1 MTLTTA
7 EIAARAAACTPQ
19 LRLLG
24 PWERL
29 GGLVNVVHR
38 VRAAPAASVIVKHA
52 PPHLASAPEVPL
64 SPKRLAFEHS
74 ALRAL
79 APGGSL
85 AGALGSR
92 VRAPLALGADLAS
105 AVLVMEDLGERPDLA
120 AALSAQPA
128 LSGELHGLGAALAGL
143 HLCSA
148 GRAELL
154 AAFDN
159 ADVQATRLRVQYEPV
174 GEWLAAAGVPAAAE
188 LGARAA
194 ALGRALLEPGRCVV
208 MGDLWPASV
217 LAGDGE
223 LGLIDWEFVHYGRPL
238 QDVAHLAAHLWMH
251 EHRAPDRELAR
262 GFARARTGFLTG
274 YASRLRA
281 AQGLFDAAE
290 LADAA
295 VHAGC
300 EILART
306 LGPFRAG
313 FLYGDLAPGAPA
325 LAEAVATAVAQIRSP
340 TDGGFLAPL
349 RGGGAGGASA

>member
-38 VRAAPAASVIVKHA
+38 VGAAPPASVIVKHA
-52 PPHLASAPEVPL
+52 PPHLASAPAVPL
-64 SPKRLAFEHS
+64 SPARLAFEHS

-79 APGGSL
+79 APGGAL

-92 VRAPLALGADLAS
+92 VRAPRVLGADLAS

-120 AALSAQPA
+120 TALSAQPGLAGA
-128 LSGELHGLGAALAGL
+128 LHVLGNALAGL
-143 HLCSA
+143 HLDSA
-148 GRAELL
+148 NRSDL
-154 AAFDN
+154 AAAFAN
-159 ADVQATRLRVQYEPV
+159 ADVQSTRLRVQYEPV
-174 GEWLAAAGVPAAAE
+174 GEWLAAAGVSGAAA

-194 ALGRALLEPGRCVV
+194 ALGRALLDPGRCVV

-217 LAGDGE
+217 LASGGE
-223 LGLIDWEFVHYGRPL
+223 LCLIDWEFVHYGRPL

-251 EHRAPDRELAR
+251 ERRAPGGETAR
-262 GFARARTGFLTG
+262 SFERARIEFLTS
-274 YASRLRA
+274 YASRIGA
-281 AQGLFDAAE
+281 APDLFGAAE

-295 VHAGC
+295 LHAGC

-313 FLYGDLAPGAPA
+313 FLYDGLGAGDPA
-325 LAEAVATAVAQIRSP
+325 LADAVATAVAHLRSP
-340 TDGGFLAPL
+340 PDGGLLAPL
-349 RGGGAGGASA
+349 RRAGTVVNS